1 MSALAIATAL
11 FEAVPTLKRLVEHP
25 LKGQD
30 VAKKVSTIARQITKH
45 TDPSKI
51 MEALNDNPALLVEF
65 YKKLMETEKEMYV
78 AMLTDREHARN
89 RTSPNSSR
97 FMLFLSLSG
106 LASCLFLLALGD
118 LSGEVTALLST
129 ASGIFGAC
137 LKDIYAFEFS
147 GKYEG

>member
-1 MSALAIATAL
+1 MSALTIATAL
-11 FEAVPTLKRLVEHP
+11 FEAVPTLKKLVEHP

-30 VAKKVSTIARQITKH
+30 VAKKVSAIACHVTKH

-51 MEALNDNPALLVEF
+51 METLNDNPTLLVEF
-65 YKKLMETEKEMYV
+65 YKKLMETEKDMYI
-78 AMLTDREHARN
+78 AMLSDREQARK

-118 LSGEVTALLST
+118 FSGEVTALLST

-147 GKYEG
+147 GRYEG

>member
-1 MSALAIATAL
+1 M
-11 FEAVPTLKRLVEHP
+11 KKLVEHP

-30 VAKKVSTIARQITKH
+30 IAKKVSTIARQITKH

-51 MEALNDNPALLVEF
+51 MEALNDDPALLVEF
-65 YKKLMETEKEMYV
+65 YKKLMETEKDMYL
-78 AMLTDREHARN
+78 AMLSDRNQARQ
-89 RTSPNSSR
+89 RTSPDNSR

-106 LASCLFLLALGD
+106 LATCLFLLALGNP
-118 LSGEVTALLST
+118 SAEMTTLLST

-147 GKYEG
+147 GK